1 MNVSLR
7 NAAKEPL
14 FQFIVIGLLLIVG
27 ERLVNSSN
35 YSGEYQIIVDDQ
47 VLAQFMQQQAKT
59 FKPDQALS
67 ALTALSGD
75 DRQRLI
81 DDYVRGEVL
90 YREALALDLDRN
102 DSIIRRRLMQKMDYL
117 AQGFYDEVAPLN
129 EEDLK
134 RFKYIKRLFRRYV
147 TTDVLSERLILNH
160 LIVLYNVFGNETTLM
175 LLYKL
180 ENKYWSYLKTF
191 LVYLNRMTVDD
202 IPEIPL
208 DLNIA
213 RTLRNID
220 G

>member
-1 MNVSLR
+1 MS
-7 NAAKEPL
+7 
-14 FQFIVIGLLLIVG
+14 
-27 ERLVNSSN
+27 
-35 YSGEYQIIVDDQ
+35 
-47 VLAQFMQQQAKT
+47 
-59 FKPDQALS
+59 
-67 ALTALSGD
+67 
-75 DRQRLI
+75 
-81 DDYVRGEVL
+81 
-90 YREALALDLDRN
+90 DL
-102 DSIIRRRLMQKMDYL
+102 
-117 AQGFYDEVAPLN
+117 

>member
-1 MNVSLR
+1 MS
-7 NAAKEPL
+7 
-14 FQFIVIGLLLIVG
+14 
-27 ERLVNSSN
+27 
-35 YSGEYQIIVDDQ
+35 
-47 VLAQFMQQQAKT
+47 
-59 FKPDQALS
+59 
-67 ALTALSGD
+67 
-75 DRQRLI
+75 
-81 DDYVRGEVL
+81 
-90 YREALALDLDRN
+90 DL
-102 DSIIRRRLMQKMDYL
+102 
-117 AQGFYDEVAPLN
+117 

-134 RFKYIKRLFRRYV
+134 RFKYIKRLFRRYE

-202 IPEIPL
+202 IPEVSL
-208 DLNIA
+208 DLKVA